1 MKFKLKLWAK
11 IKSHVE
17 LLFLHKEYI
26 LELILDPLLVWRL

>member
-1 MKFKLKLWAK
+1 MKLKLKLWAN

-17 LLFLHKEYI
+17 SLFLHKEYI